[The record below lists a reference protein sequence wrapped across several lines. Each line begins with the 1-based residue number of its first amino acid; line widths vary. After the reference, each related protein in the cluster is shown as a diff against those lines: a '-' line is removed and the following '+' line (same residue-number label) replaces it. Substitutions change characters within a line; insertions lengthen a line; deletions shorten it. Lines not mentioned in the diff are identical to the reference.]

1 MLPSWAGGR
10 TSRAPTATTT
20 RAETRQACP
29 PFSIMAERCM
39 HRSSTCVLMVAAM
52 VCVQES
58 QHTAHG
64 AGHAS
69 AVTGMRSHMPH
80 NSLPSLY
87 QSPCALST
95 CCVLQGLT
103 EVQERSHLGCRA
115 SKGRNNGCV
124 KEQIRRR
131 GTVGM
136 AYKETV
142 WHIVALENLL
152 I

>member
-20 RAETRQACP
+20 RAETRQVCP
-29 PFSIMAERCM
+29 PFSWL
-39 HRSSTCVLMVAAM
+39 SVAPLIQMCADGCCHGLRAG
-52 VCVQES
+52 VS
-58 QHTAHG
+58 AHG
-64 AGHAS
+64 ARSWMHAS
-69 AVTGMRSHMPH
+69 AVAGMRSHMPH
-80 NSLPSLY
+80 NSLPSLH

-124 KEQIRRR
+124 KEQIRRQGSCR
-131 GTVGM
+131 KLGQPLFR
-136 AYKETV
+136 Y
-142 WHIVALENLL
+142 
-152 I
+152 